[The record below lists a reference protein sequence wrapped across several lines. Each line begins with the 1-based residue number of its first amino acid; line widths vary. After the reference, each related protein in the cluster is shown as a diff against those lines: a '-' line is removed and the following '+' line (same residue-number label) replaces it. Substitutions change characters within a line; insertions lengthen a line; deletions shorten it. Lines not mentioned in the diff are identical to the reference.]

1 MENSSLKR
9 LRDINALERLSQLK
23 EKGILTQEEFEQQK
37 QSLLNTPDI
46 DEMIDEIVES
56 GVLETSN
63 NTNSALYYN
72 FFIIILSSIPLVL
85 FMTPTHAAIAIAFL
99 SLFVIIADICR
110 KVAYKKSY
118 TGGGLGVWD
127 TIKNL
132 IYWKIGPQCEA
143 VALFYMI
150 AIFIIFIIVPRFSS
164 NTVQQEEVTKPNIQQ
179 TSNISESAQKS
190 IMFSGKDYNKELN
203 NSNQGT
209 DHAKAK

>member
-56 GVLETSN
+56 GVLETPN

-99 SLFVIIADICR
+99 SLLIVIADICR
-110 KVAYKKSY
+110 KTAYKKSY
-118 TGGGLGVWD
+118 TGGGFGVWG
-127 TIKNL
+127 TIKNK
-132 IYWKIGPQCEA
+132 IYWKIGPQCKV
-143 VALFYMI
+143 VAAFYMI
-150 AIFIIFIIVPRFSS
+150 AIYIIFRVYGFSS
-164 NTVQQEEVTKPNIQQ
+164 MTAQEEVTKANIQQ

-209 DHAKAK
+209 NHAKAK

>member
-46 DEMIDEIVES
+46 DEMINEIVES
-56 GVLETSN
+56 GVLETSD

-72 FFIIILSSIPLVL
+72 LFIIILSSIPLVWYL
-85 FMTPTHAAIAIAFL
+85 TPTHAAIAIAFI
-99 SLFVIIADICR
+99 SLLIVIADICR
-110 KVAYKKSY
+110 KIAYKKSY

-127 TIKNL
+127 TIKNE
-132 IYWKIGPQCEA
+132 IYWKIGPQCEV
-143 VALFYMI
+143 VAAFYII
-150 AIFIIFIIVPRFSS
+150 AISIIFCVSS
-164 NTVQQEEVTKPNIQQ
+164 NTAQEEVTKPNIQQ

-190 IMFSGKDYNKELN
+190 IMFSGKDYNKGLN

>member
-9 LRDINALERLSQLK
+9 LRDINALERLTQLK

-46 DEMIDEIVES
+46 DEMIDEIVENS
-56 GVLETSN
+56 VLETSN

-110 KVAYKKSY
+110 KVAYKTSY

-127 TIKNL
+127 TIQSL

-143 VALFYMI
+143 VALFYII
-150 AIFIIFIIVPRFSS
+150 AISIIFFAPDFSS
-164 NTVQQEEVTKPNIQQ
+164 NTAQKEVTKPNIQQ